1 MMYRKKDRSKQ
12 TQLQMLCIEDL
23 VPENHMLRE
32 IEEAIDWSFIYDE
45 VKGLYKE
52 AEWGNPGIDPVVLF
66 KIVFIQYLYGIRSMR
81 QTIKDIEVN
90 VAYRWFIGYDLTES
104 IPHFSTFGKNY
115 KRRFEGTDIFERIF
129 RHILEEAVKC
139 GFVDASAIYI
149 DGTHIRANANKK
161 KYVKEIV
168 EAEAKRYQKELDEE
182 IAHDRKEHGKKPL
195 KDKRDDNDDENNGG
209 GTGCSVET
217 KEITKSTTDPECG
230 VFHKGEHERQFAYIA
245 GTACDKRN
253 FILGFAVSPGN
264 VHDSVMFDAVY
275 ENTVAYFPEVKAV
288 VADSAYRTPW
298 IAKRI
303 IDDGRTPSLPYKS
316 PMTPDGYFRKYEYV
330 YDEYYDCIL
339 CPNDQVLRYS
349 TTNRDGYREYKSDP
363 KVCVTCPYR
372 ERCTRSK
379 ECQKTVT
386 RHVWE
391 PYIEKV
397 EDYRH
402 TQWVKDLY
410 DERKQ
415 KIERVFAD
423 AKVKH
428 GLRYTQLRGLAK
440 VTMQVTLT
448 FACMN
453 LKKLAKWKRISS
465 SHNYFFNLS
474 FLFSLFST
482 CFTKKFHTAPLGA
495 VCLLLVYSLPLGTLC
510 SEGIFG

>member
-1 MMYRKKDRSKQ
+1 MYRKKDKSKQ

-23 VPENHMLRE
+23 VPKDHMLRE
-32 IEEAIDWSFIYDE
+32 IESAIDWSFIYDE

-81 QTIKDIEVN
+81 QTIKEIEVN
-90 VAYRWFIGYDLTES
+90 IAYRWFIGYDLTEP

-129 RHILEEAVKC
+129 RHILEEAVRC
-139 GFVDASAIYI
+139 GFVDASAIFI
-149 DGTHIRANANKK
+149 DGTHIRANANKNK
-161 KYVKEIV
+161 KVKEIV
-168 EAEAKRYQKELDEE
+168 AVEAKRYQKELDEE
-182 IAHDRKEHGKKPL
+182 INRDREEHGKKPL
-195 KDKRDDNDDENNGG
+195 KDHKDDDDEGNKGNGG
-209 GTGCSVET
+209 TSTGKGET

-230 VFHKGEHERQFAYIA
+230 LFHKGEHEKQFAYIA

-253 FILGFAVSPGN
+253 FILGFAVAPGN
-264 VHDSVMFDAVY
+264 VHDSIMFDDVY
-275 ENTVAYFPEVKAV
+275 NNTVSHFPEVETV

-298 IAKRI
+298 IAKKI
-303 IDDGRTPSLPYKS
+303 IDDGRTPSLPYKC

-330 YDEYYDCIL
+330 YDEYYDCYI
-339 CPNDQVLRYS
+339 CPNNQVLRYS

-363 KVCVTCPYR
+363 EICKNCPCR
-372 ERCTRSK
+372 EQCTKSK
-379 ECQKTVT
+379 DRQKTVT

-391 PYIEKV
+391 EYLEKV

-402 TQWVKDLY
+402 TPWVKALY
-410 DERKQ
+410 DKRKQ

-428 GLRYTQLRGLAK
+428 GLRFTQLRGLAK

-453 LKKLAKWKRISS
+453 LKKLAKWKRRASS
-465 SHNYFFNLS
+465 PNSFFVAFEFIFQN
-474 FLFSLFST
+474 
-482 CFTKKFHTAPLGA
+482 
-495 VCLLLVYSLPLGTLC
+495 LLLFLQKITHTSAFASV
-510 SEGIFG
+510 

>member
-1 MMYRKKDRSKQ
+1 MYRKKDKSKQ

-23 VPENHMLRE
+23 VPKDHMLRE
-32 IEEAIDWSFIYDE
+32 IESAIDWSFIYDE

-81 QTIKDIEVN
+81 QTIKEIEVN
-90 VAYRWFIGYDLTES
+90 IAYRWFIGYDLTEP

-129 RHILEEAVKC
+129 RHIFEEAVRC
-139 GFVDASAIYI
+139 GFVDASAIFI
-149 DGTHIRANANKK
+149 DGTHIRANANKNK
-161 KYVKEIV
+161 KVKEIV
-168 EAEAKRYQKELDEE
+168 AVEAKRYQKELDEE
-182 IAHDRKEHGKKPL
+182 INRDREEHGKKPL
-195 KDKRDDNDDENNGG
+195 KDHKDNDDEGNNGNG
-209 GTGCSVET
+209 GTTTGKGET

-230 VFHKGEHERQFAYIA
+230 LFHKGEHEKQFAYIA

-253 FILGFAVSPGN
+253 FILGFAVAPGN
-264 VHDSVMFDAVY
+264 VHDSIMFDDVY
-275 ENTVAYFPEVKAV
+275 NNTVSHFPEVETV

-298 IAKRI
+298 IAKKI
-303 IDDGRTPSLPYKS
+303 IDDGRTPSLPYKC

-330 YDEYYDCIL
+330 YDEYYDCYI
-339 CPNDQVLRYS
+339 CPNNQVLKYS

-363 KVCVTCPYR
+363 EICKNCPCR
-372 ERCTRSK
+372 EQCTKSK
-379 ECQKTVT
+379 DRQKTVT

-391 PYIEKV
+391 EYLEKV

-402 TQWVKDLY
+402 TPWVKALY
-410 DERKQ
+410 DKRKQ

-428 GLRYTQLRGLAK
+428 GLRFTQLRGLAK

-453 LKKLAKWKRISS
+453 LKKLAKWKRRASS
-465 SHNYFFNLS
+465 PNSFFVAFEFIFQN
-474 FLFSLFST
+474 
-482 CFTKKFHTAPLGA
+482 
-495 VCLLLVYSLPLGTLC
+495 LLLFLQKNTHTSAFASV
-510 SEGIFG
+510 

>member
-1 MMYRKKDRSKQ
+1 MYRKKDKSKQ
-12 TQLQMLCIEDL
+12 RQMQIICIEEL
-23 VPENHMLRE
+23 VPQDHMLRD
-32 IEEAIDWSFIYDE
+32 IEKAIDWTFIYDE

-81 QTIKDIEVN
+81 QTIREIEVN
-90 VAYRWFIGYDLTES
+90 IAYRWFIGYDLTEP

-139 GFVDASAIYI
+139 GFVDASAIFI

-161 KYVKEIV
+161 KQVKEIV
-168 EAEAKRYQKELDEE
+168 AVEARRYQKELDEE
-182 IAHDRKEHGKKPL
+182 INRDREEHGKKPL
-195 KDKRDDNDDENNGG
+195 KETEDTEDNDDENNDCNGG
-209 GTGCSVET
+209 GTAGGGET
-217 KEITKSTTDPECG
+217 KEVTRSTTDPECG
-230 VFHKGEHERQFAYIA
+230 MFHKGEHERQFAYIA

-253 FILGFAVSPGN
+253 FILGFTVAPGN
-264 VHDSVMFDAVY
+264 VHDSIMFDAVY
-275 ENTVAYFPEVKAV
+275 DNTIACFPEVRAV

-303 IDDGRTPSLPYKS
+303 IDDGRTPSLPYKR
-316 PMTPDGYFRKYEYV
+316 PMTPDGYFRKHEYV
-330 YDEYYDCIL
+330 YDEYYDCFL
-339 CPNDQVLRYS
+339 CPNDQVLKYS
-349 TTNRDGYREYKSDP
+349 TTNRDGYREYKSNPEICKD
-363 KVCVTCPYR
+363 CPCR
-372 ERCTRSK
+372 ERCTKSK
-379 ECQKTVT
+379 DCQKTVT

-391 PYIEKV
+391 EYLEKV

-402 TQWVKDLY
+402 TPWVKDLY
-410 DERKQ
+410 DKRKQ

-428 GLRYTQLRGLAK
+428 GLRFTQLRGLAK

-465 SHNYFFNLS
+465 SPDSFFAVLRLFFSISS
-474 FLFSLFST
+474 FTL
-482 CFTKKFHTAPLGA
+482 KKAFMPRTFALA
-495 VCLLLVYSLPLGTLC
+495 
-510 SEGIFG
+510 

>member
-1 MMYRKKDRSKQ
+1 MYRKKDRSKQ

-23 VPENHMLRE
+23 VPQEHMLRE
-32 IEEAIDWSFIYDE
+32 IEEAIDWTFIYDE

-81 QTIKDIEVN
+81 QTIKEIEVN
-90 VAYRWFIGYDLTES
+90 IAYRWFIGYDLTEP

-139 GFVDASAIYI
+139 GFVDASAIFI
-149 DGTHIRANANKK
+149 DGTHIRASANKNK
-161 KYVKEIV
+161 KVKEIV
-168 EAEAKRYQKELDEE
+168 ASEAKRYQKELDEE
-182 IAHDRKEHGKKPL
+182 INRDREEHGKKPL
-195 KDKRDDNDDENNGG
+195 KSKKDADDADDETNGNGG
-209 GTGCSVET
+209 GTAGGEET
-217 KEITKSTTDPECG
+217 KEITRSTTDPECG
-230 VFHKGEHERQFAYIA
+230 MFHKGEHERQFAYIA

-253 FILGFAVSPGN
+253 FILGFAVAPGN
-264 VHDSVMFDAVY
+264 VHDSVMFDDVY
-275 ENTVAYFPEVKAV
+275 NNTVSRFPEAETV

-303 IDDGRTPSLPYKS
+303 IDDGRIPSLPYKC
-316 PMTPDGYFRKYEYV
+316 PMTPDGYFKKHEYV
-330 YDEYYDCIL
+330 YDEYYDCYI
-339 CPNDQVLRYS
+339 CPNNQVLKYS
-349 TTNRDGYREYKSDP
+349 TTNRDGYKEYKSDP
-363 KVCVTCPYR
+363 EICRSCPCR
-372 ERCTRSK
+372 EQCTRSK

-391 PYIEKV
+391 EYLEKV

-402 TQWVKDLY
+402 TSWIKDLY
-410 DERKQ
+410 DQRKQ

-428 GLRYTQLRGLAK
+428 GLRYTQVRGLAK

-453 LKKLAKWKRISS
+453 LKKLAKWKRKYASP
-465 SHNYFFNLS
+465 NS
-474 FLFSLFST
+474 FLSVILLFFPHFLPTPQKSV
-482 CFTKKFHTAPLGA
+482 HTLAFA
-495 VCLLLVYSLPLGTLC
+495 SV
-510 SEGIFG
+510 